1 MDKLEQLH
9 IPPISEYDRMLQVAW
24 FIPREVIKKKTK
36 KGKDFYIV
44 QVIDSNSELRSIKCW
59 GVNPE
64 KDRIFIN
71 RPYMAK
77 LDWSPQWGFSSR
89 AFRKTFK
96 LLA

>member
-1 MDKLEQLH
+1 
-9 IPPISEYDRMLQVAW
+9 MLKVAW
-24 FIPREVIKKKTK
+24 FIPREIIKKKTK
-36 KGKDFYIV
+36 KGKDFFIV
-44 QVIDSNSELRSIKCW
+44 HVIDSNSELRTIKCW

-77 LDWSPQWGFSSR
+77 LDWNAQWGFSSR